1 MRQFILYNAIGE
13 RYNLNDLKSFMQNPE
28 GLGMERKVDY
38 EQIGEYYVPISDEL
52 KQKKPEGVICFE
64 NYEEYFLFAQFISRR
79 PLVLEYRSAGTYRID
94 VAVTKLEKTELAAGG
109 LYCKV
114 KMEATSTYYKEVVFE
129 NTESKTGKSYP
140 YVYPYTYSDFLSGV
154 IEIDSNTTM
163 ESPTRITIWGPCVN
177 PAWAHYVNGVLEARG
192 KVRCELGE
200 SRKLVIDTRNTPWS
214 INEYDAGNRFVADR
228 YEHSDFSTQRFI
240 LLSSGRNKLV
250 FSHEGIG
257 EMKVRVEAAILYE
270 TV

>member
-38 EQIGEYYVPISDEL
+38 EQIGEYYVPVSEEL
-52 KQKKPEGVICFE
+52 EQKKPEGEICFE
-64 NYEEYFLFAQFISRR
+64 NYEEYFAFAQFISKR
-79 PLVLEYRSAGTYRID
+79 PLILEYHSAGTYRID
-94 VAVTKLEKTELAAGG
+94 VTVTKLEKTELAAGG

-114 KMEATSTYYKEVVFE
+114 KMEATSTYYREVVLE
-129 NTESKTGKSYP
+129 NTKSKTGKVYP

-154 IEIDSNTTM
+154 IEIDSDTTM
-163 ESPTRITIWGPCVN
+163 KSPTKIIIWGPCLN
-177 PAWAHYVNGVLEARG
+177 PAWAHYVNGELIARG
-192 KVRCELGE
+192 KINYELGE
-200 SRKLVIDTRNTPWS
+200 SRKLVIDTRSTPWS
-214 INEYDAGNRFVADR
+214 INEYGPDNKLVADR
-228 YEHSDFSTQRFI
+228 YEDSDFSTQRFI
-240 LLSSGRNKLV
+240 RLCSGKNKLV